1 MPLSTYPGWEDK
13 NGNLEASFQQKVGN
27 SGSQGPG
34 GSGTFTN
41 EIIAVA
47 NDSTG
52 AYDIYYNNK
61 SALGISFGRT
71 LIYSYSPS
79 ESKNKGITIKDQD
92 LYSRI
97 YQGEDGTKQLN
108 NINKSVKD
116 GVIRNLQLNAT
127 DPIVQQNL
135 AKIKQTKG
143 YLSLGSNTQVAPDAG
158 DANDGGGSL
167 PSGGTQPVNPGG
179 STDPNEENTG
189 DDIKPKES
197 FDPVDFNNVRNKGG
211 LNFTEGGKEFRYPL
225 RTNVSKFGYDFM
237 RFTSFRYV
245 HAGLSFS
252 DNKLTGSS
260 DIETRLG
267 QESLVTT
274 ILPMLPGI
282 SESNSISWGGDKANP
297 LQLIAGKLAMGLI
310 ESGANLDFGAVKEV
324 FQATGTEITKAL
336 EDDNT
341 RAAIVAYFAGQAVGA
356 NVFTRA
362 TGIVVN
368 PNLELLFNGPT
379 LRTFNYNFKLTPRD
393 ENEAKEVRNI
403 IKSFK
408 QNSLPQRSE
417 SNLFLLTPNVYKLEY
432 IYGGDSENQKEVPH
446 PFLNKIKPCALT
458 SFNVNYAPEG
468 SYMTF
473 RGLPSMTCYEINMQ
487 FSEIQP
493 IYANDINMKDESMG
507 F

>member
-41 EIIAVA
+41 EIVAVA

-97 YQGEDGTKQLN
+97 YQGVDGTKQLN

-135 AKIKQTKG
+135 ARIKQTKG
-143 YLSLGSNTQVAPDAG
+143 YLSLGDNTQVAPDAG

-167 PSGGTQPVNPGG
+167 LAGGTEPENSNGR
-179 STDPNEENTG
+179 SDPNEQNGVKDTPLKG
-189 DDIKPKES
+189 DKLTD
-197 FDPVDFNNVRNKGG
+197 DDF
-211 LNFTEGGKEFRYPL
+211 EGKTTSYISQGQTLKYPL
-225 RTNVSKFGYDFM
+225 DIPKLGYDFIKI
-237 RFTSFRYV
+237 TSYKYSP
-245 HAGLSFS
+245 AGLKFN
-252 DNKLTGSS
+252 DKNKE
-260 DIETRLG
+260 IESR
-267 QESLVTT
+267 VVKNHITT
-274 ILPMLPGI
+274 IQLPMLPGM
-282 SESNSISWGGDKANP
+282 SESNSVSWGGDKVNP
-297 LQLIAGKLAMGLI
+297 FQLIAGDYAMGLI
-310 ESGANLDFGAVKEV
+310 QGIGNFSLEDLLN
-324 FQATGTEITKAL
+324 ATGKTMKDIQSAL
-336 EDDNT
+336 TDSNT
-341 RAAIVAYFAGQAVGA
+341 GPALAAYFAGQAVGA
-356 NVFTRA
+356 NIFTRS
-362 TGIVVN
+362 TGNIVN
-368 PNLELLFNGPT
+368 PNLELLFNSPT
-379 LRTFNYNFKLTPRD
+379 LRTFNFNFKLTPRR
-393 ENEAKEVRNI
+393 EKEAEVIRKI
-403 IKSFK
+403 IKSLK

-417 SNLFLLTPNVYKLEY
+417 SNLFLLTPNVFKIKY
-432 IYGGDSENQKEVPH
+432 IQGELNDQH
-446 PFLNKIKPCALT
+446 PFMNEIKPCALT

-473 RGLPSMTCYEINMQ
+473 RGIPSMTCYEIRMQ

-493 IYANDINMKDESMG
+493 IYADEIDNSEDSMG
-507 F
+507 Y